1 MYIGSTWSLVT
12 ASTSHWR
19 QCSSPG
25 RGPHASSMMDN
36 PHPKST
42 RVPCIPRPPGGAG
55 GRVCA
60 IPTSSVARRAEGSA
74 PRRRGPSVDHLG
86 ADPTRSP
93 SSFAMASLCL
103 WQRDR
108 APQLHGKGGVDG
120 GRTAGA
126 SPERLPL
133 LAGGPHGMGGGASR
147 ATRSACCRRGCWVP
161 PICFYT
167 GPSSGLVC
175 LTGFGCPA
183 RIPACA

>member
-1 MYIGSTWSLVT
+1 MYIGSTWSSVT

-93 SSFAMASLCL
+93 SSFAMASLRL

-108 APQLHGKGGVDG
+108 APQLHG
-120 GRTAGA
+120 
-126 SPERLPL
+126 
-133 LAGGPHGMGGGASR
+133 GGGGWMADGRRARHRSGCRCSR
-147 ATRSACCRRGCWVP
+147 EGPTGWAAAPVARHGRRAV
-161 PICFYT
+161 
-167 GPSSGLVC
+167 VAVV
-175 LTGFGCPA
+175 GCPPSVSI
-183 RIPACA
+183 RGPRGVWCV